1 MVGKKHKKDS
11 KVLIYIEHSII
22 FVSAIT
28 GHVSMS
34 AFASVIGIPMGIKST
49 VVGLKTCAVTAG
61 IRKYNSIIKKKRKNN
76 EIIVSLARVKL
87 SAIEALISKDLINWY
102 ISHDEFASMNNV
114 LKEYND
120 TKEAHKNPNNW

>member
-28 GHVSMS
+28 S

-87 SAIEALISKDLINWY
+87 SAIEALISKDLIN
-102 ISHDEFASMNNV
+102 
-114 LKEYND
+114 
-120 TKEAHKNPNNW
+120 

>member
-28 GHVSMS
+28 GHVSIS

-61 IRKYNSIIKKKRKNN
+61 IRKYNSIIKKKRKRYDK
-76 EIIVSLARVKL
+76 IAMSAKYKL
-87 SAIEALISKDLINWY
+87 NSIQVLIFDALIDSILLVM
-102 ISHDEFASMNNV
+102 MNFF
-114 LKEYND
+114 
-120 TKEAHKNPNNW
+120 

>member
-1 MVGKKHKKDS
+1 
-11 KVLIYIEHSII
+11 
-22 FVSAIT
+22 
-28 GHVSMS
+28 MS

>member
-1 MVGKKHKKDS
+1 MVGKKHKKDF

-28 GHVSMS
+28 GHVSIS

-102 ISHDEFASMNNV
+102 ISHDGFASMNNV

>member
-28 GHVSMS
+28 GHVSIS
-34 AFASVIGIPMGIKST
+34 AFASVIGIPIGIKST

-61 IRKYNSIIKKKRKNN
+61 IKKYDSIITKKRKNN
-76 EIIVSLARVKL
+76 DIIVSLARAKL
-87 SAIEALISKDLINWY
+87 SAIEALISKDLINSY
-102 ISHDEFASMNNV
+102 FSHDEFVSTNNV
-114 LKEYND
+114 LK
-120 TKEAHKNPNNW
+120 